1 MIVLLMHYRTTCA
14 MSILPQQQN
23 STLANVKYPRMWYK
37 PSIPPAVIDSGKI
50 SALQLEA
57 IILMCQRHL
66 LRLRGGATAGGV
78 IGDSAGMGKGRELA
92 GLILEYFLSPKA
104 RLRQF
109 VWFSASSDLIT
120 DAKRDLADI
129 GAHKKAAKCFRL
141 LDKDL
146 PAEGVCFATYTALSD
161 RKHLDR
167 LLEWAGPAKDFH
179 GLLLFD
185 ESHKHFTCTDTSSL
199 ADTSALSTGA
209 DADAQPSLH
218 LLCKNAYPEK
228 GPPSKT
234 GLHAIELQNK
244 LPNARVVYCSA
255 TAVSDPNNMGYMVT
269 LCTRQQA
276 IPSMHAHTVTAHSN
290 STHTAATATVS
301 KYSHCTVILYHHITI
316 YCAQQGLW
324 GPGTEYPA
332 FSKKDKDPNAAKDVD
347 NADVANTNGNTNGKN
362 KGKKR
367 KQQQQQDVGANAGAD
382 SDSGSESDDDANA
395 NTGTATGAAASGA
408 AASAGGG
415 AAGGGKKG
423 GKPQRNIARDNKCF
437 LQVMKAG
444 G

>member
-66 LRLRGGATAGGV
+66 LRLRGGARAGGV

-109 VWFSASSDLIT
+109 VWFSASSDLISHPCLRAYAVLSQRMMLTIARQADT
-120 DAKRDLADI
+120 DTVTYVRTAFTGYCVYALSMAT
-129 GAHKKAAKCFRL
+129 
-141 LDKDL
+141 
-146 PAEGVCFATYTALSD
+146 ATYTALSD

-185 ESHKHFTCTDTSSL
+185 ESHK
-199 ADTSALSTGA
+199 
-209 DADAQPSLH
+209 
-218 LLCKNAYPEK
+218 CKNAYPEK

-244 LPNARVVYCSA
+244 LPNARVVYSDSGMA
-255 TAVSDPNNMGYMVT
+255 LLQAVLLMLG
-269 LCTRQQA
+269 L
-276 IPSMHAHTVTAHSN
+276 TVLWCCCHR
-290 STHTAATATVS
+290 S
-301 KYSHCTVILYHHITI
+301 KYSHCTVILYHHLTI